1 MQRRNFIKKALF
13 SSLVAGS
20 LDLLRF
26 DKVNAEKET
35 FGKWNIKEVEY
46 LLRGF
51 EKGSFYLVYFSSFI
65 DANEFNRLYSLDGK
79 YFNKDIYYYI
89 NNCIAKYTA
98 HLIGENDNI
107 RFIRYS
113 QKNSF
118 DNMIY
123 QNNNNDGYDKFYEE
137 RIRIQAS
144 RYKNILKRN
153 ETIVYLFDY
162 CEYKWIEPYEFRY
175 FFREVENIPMYII
188 NFTFKDF
195 WCIVEDIYKPYLTA
209 KVNICTPDYLGFQ
222 TEVKYDILN
231 DKFME

>member
-89 NNCIAKYTA
+89 
-98 HLIGENDNI
+98 
-107 RFIRYS
+107 
-113 QKNSF
+113 
-118 DNMIY
+118 
-123 QNNNNDGYDKFYEE
+123 
-137 RIRIQAS
+137 
-144 RYKNILKRN
+144 
-153 ETIVYLFDY
+153 
-162 CEYKWIEPYEFRY
+162 
-175 FFREVENIPMYII
+175 
-188 NFTFKDF
+188 
-195 WCIVEDIYKPYLTA
+195 
-209 KVNICTPDYLGFQ
+209 
-222 TEVKYDILN
+222 
-231 DKFME
+231 